1 MRVLSIVPIIV
12 FHLSIIFCFVA
23 SVPEK
28 NSNLTTMIQSLKG
41 NCSARSCPKSFD
53 YIPCYCDPMC
63 FWHRDCCE
71 DYSLHTLSSVD
82 FTVLPDNSHL
92 ECLQPCITLVP
103 GCRSETYHMI
113 TKCCH
118 DWKMSVDTE
127 QNIVAQL
134 CEDIPL
140 VGSPPV
146 TDNLT
151 GIVYRNKY
159 CAVCNNVPTA
169 QLLAWPSKWSCDERF
184 YTFIQ
189 HSIPVN
195 SSVFKDYCIALSY
208 EPPQLSSGIRLSRQ
222 CYSSLVTTC
231 SQGPPANMSA
241 SLNYANLVANCSN
254 FGVGIVVRSN
264 RQIFSNPYCAMCNTA
279 SVGVCQVIKKQRGL
293 DGGAFRLTLTFFFDS
308 LSKNTISYEGNTIA
322 VTSTLTCHNQTVYD
336 PFSES
341 CRKPAHFNNTSF
353 SNSTYCA
360 FVTLRKTEYILSDSI
375 TVQWLGDNLFYPIV
389 GTSDENE
396 PIICV
401 NLTQDYN
408 KTTVT
413 TSEDELEGPHSVALE
428 ALSYFGLALDII
440 SGGFI
445 LFTYC
450 SYRELKTLYGKL
462 LLNMVTIVIIS
473 DLVLVVGH
481 PISAAIG
488 SQSLCTA
495 LAIIIHYVFLVRFFS
510 CSTLFSEAMRTFY
523 SALKVIPTPDNTFK
537 RIRNCQ
543 YLFIYLLLAY
553 TLSAAIT
560 VICIIFNFT
569 LQGSIGY
576 GFQVSAC
583 WMSNDIAISVAFV
596 APLCL
601 SLIYNIVAFVF
612 CTYIVVKLTWFTK
625 AKREAKTQKNV
636 LIQNFRVILAL
647 ISVSGVS
654 WIFFAFILI
663 PGAGGKDHVWG
674 RYIFVILNGSQL
686 SIVALAYICSKNMI
700 KRYWQSAKSRF
711 SQFTHNPLFT

>member
-1 MRVLSIVPIIV
+1 
-12 FHLSIIFCFVA
+12 
-23 SVPEK
+23 
-28 NSNLTTMIQSLKG
+28 
-41 NCSARSCPKSFD
+41 
-53 YIPCYCDPMC
+53 
-63 FWHRDCCE
+63 
-71 DYSLHTLSSVD
+71 
-82 FTVLPDNSHL
+82 
-92 ECLQPCITLVP
+92 
-103 GCRSETYHMI
+103 
-113 TKCCH
+113 
-118 DWKMSVDTE
+118 
-127 QNIVAQL
+127 
-134 CEDIPL
+134 
-140 VGSPPV
+140 
-146 TDNLT
+146 
-151 GIVYRNKY
+151 
-159 CAVCNNVPTA
+159 
-169 QLLAWPSKWSCDERF
+169 
-184 YTFIQ
+184 
-189 HSIPVN
+189 
-195 SSVFKDYCIALSY
+195 
-208 EPPQLSSGIRLSRQ
+208 
-222 CYSSLVTTC
+222 
-231 SQGPPANMSA
+231 MSA
-241 SLNYANLVANCSN
+241 SLDYANLVANCSN
-254 FGVGIVVRSN
+254 FGVGMVVSSN

-279 SVGVCQVIKKQRGL
+279 SVGVCVTIIVGEYETPGR
-293 DGGAFRLTLTFFFDS
+293 FTLSFFFDS
-308 LSKNTISYEGNTIA
+308 LSKNTILYGGKSAEI
-322 VTSTLTCHNQTVYD
+322 TSTLTCHNKTVYD

-341 CRKPAHFNNTSF
+341 CRKPAHLNTSL
-353 SNSTYCA
+353 SNSTYCS
-360 FVTLRKTEYILSDSI
+360 FITLRKTEYVLSDSI
-375 TVQWLGDNLFYPIV
+375 TVQWLADNLFYPIL
-389 GTSDENE
+389 GMSNENK

-523 SALKVIPTPDNTFK
+523 SALKVIPTPDDTFK
-537 RIRNCQ
+537 RNCQ
-543 YLFIYLLLAY
+543 YLSIYLLPAY

-569 LQGSIGY
+569 LKGSIGY
-576 GFQVSAC
+576 GFQISAC

-612 CTYIVVKLTWFTK
+612 CTCVVIKLTWFTK
-625 AKREAKTQKNV
+625 AKQEAKTQNNV

-654 WIFFAFILI
+654 WILFALILI
-663 PGAGGKDHVWG
+663 PGADGKGQVWG
-674 RYIFVILNGSQL
+674 RYVFVILNGSQL
-686 SIVALAYICSKNMI
+686 SIVALAYICSKNMM
-700 KRYWQSAKSRF
+700 KRYWQSGRSRF
-711 SQFTHNPLFT
+711 SQFAHYSSSTQQTSLAVHISQ